1 VPQLRTKVSSKAKK
15 PSQRSGSGQTVGSD
29 IHALLAKM
37 VDYEEVALQN
47 GIDLSTSRF
56 KMLTA
61 SEREYIRAELVA
73 DYIRLSAG
81 NTGRT
86 PGYYDAALVEYCSKI
101 CEMELSSQ
109 ELLGTYLA
117 ALNVIVEDRLTDQIP
132 DLNKLASK
140 CMMDVLQ
147 MCCQILVSK
156 SKTAA

>member
-1 VPQLRTKVSSKAKK
+1 MPQLKAKVFSKSKK
-15 PSQRSGSGQTVGSD
+15 PTRRVEHSHAVGSD
-29 IHALLAKM
+29 THALLAKM
-37 VDYEEVALQN
+37 VDYEETALQN

-56 KMLTA
+56 QMLTA

-86 PGYYDAALVEYCSKI
+86 PSYYDAALVEFCSKI

-117 ALNVIVEDRLTDQIP
+117 ALNVIVEDKLTEQIP
-132 DLNKLASK
+132 ELHKLAGK
-140 CMMDVLQ
+140 CMIDVLET
-147 MCCQILVSK
+147 CCQILVGK
-156 SKTAA
+156 TKTAA